1 LCGLS
6 SGKQDMRYVR
16 WKDNTFGM
24 KFTFGG
30 YWLKIISVRKLFLRR

>member
-1 LCGLS
+1 
-6 SGKQDMRYVR
+6 
-16 WKDNTFGM
+16 M